1 MIVVPITQFILIH
14 LFEVPKGGV
23 IQRLDDLGTMG
34 WKATHLYSICLYVL
48 HKVQVEQMTFVGVK
62 EEEDLLT
69 ITKKFSLFEK
79 LDKVFSTLCK

>member
-1 MIVVPITQFILIH
+1 MLVVPLTQFLLIH
-14 LFEVPKGGV
+14 LFEVPKEGV
-23 IQRLDDLGTMG
+23 IQRLDDVGAMG
-34 WKATHLYSICLYVL
+34 WKATYLYSICLHVL
-48 HKVQVEQMTFVGVK
+48 HKVQVKQITLMGVK